1 MSIPRVLAAS
11 ALLLAAAAFTSVT
24 SAQTAFSPKYIPFN
38 DSFGLNNSGMPVLQQ
53 DFNND
58 GIPDATNGEYPTVE
72 MLSTGAGNYKVM
84 SSSGGAV
91 ATGDFNNDGNA
102 DYLLYTE
109 SPNYHPDSGTL
120 TQPFYIAYGNGKGQ
134 FAMKGAPSLPGLKG
148 GTGAGSAVLGR
159 ATDVNGDGRPDLLL
173 LYYNASTSNV
183 SLRVWL
189 NNGSGFTDKGSVYS
203 FPVPSGDILGGI
215 SENYDYTPPFDFLLG
230 DFDADG
236 HADLAIRVLTTYVG
250 DSGPVSA
257 SGSSLIVLYGNG
269 KGAFT
274 PKTVFLNRADEP
286 VFAAADM
293 NDDGRTDLVATDS
306 DESLR
311 YFQSNRGRT
320 FTENV
325 ISATKLAR
333 SLWTQFPPI
342 LADFDGNGYKDI
354 AFTALST
361 DPTSNQAGVRAVYQ
375 TPAHTWQLGAFTA
388 ADTFVEERDWQPF
401 EDVFGGDY
409 NHDGKP
415 DVALFATS
423 YANTHPSSADVM
435 LNTGSHPLGT
445 CPAPVMGI
453 HVCSSGASSAS
464 PVKFSFSAT
473 SFYPIR
479 KMEVWVDGVKKSETY
494 HVVANQGFSDVSL
507 GLAPGTHHVTF
518 FSGGFDGSVV
528 NKTMTV
534 KVP

>member
-24 SAQTAFSPKYIPFN
+24 SAQTTFSPKYIPFN
-38 DSFGLNNSGMPVLQQ
+38 DPFGLNNSGMPVLQQ

-58 GIPDATNGEYPTVE
+58 GIPDVMNGEYPTVE
-72 MLSTGAGNYKVM
+72 MLSTGSGNYKVT
-84 SSSGGAV
+84 SNGGGAIV
-91 ATGDFNNDGNA
+91 SGDFNNDGNA
-102 DYLLYTE
+102 DYLLYSE
-109 SPNYHPDSGTL
+109 SNSQ
-120 TQPFYIAYGNGKGQ
+120 TQFLYLAYGNGKGQ
-134 FAMKGAPSLPGLKG
+134 FTNKDAPNLPGLKFDQQS
-148 GTGAGSAVLGR
+148 TILGR

-173 LYYNASTSNV
+173 LYYNPDTSNL
-183 SLRVWL
+183 SLRLWVS
-189 NNGSGFTDKGSVYS
+189 NGSGFTDKGSVYS

-215 SENYDYTPPFDFLLG
+215 SENYDYTPPFDLLLG
-230 DFDADG
+230 DFDSDG

-250 DSGPVSA
+250 DSGPVPA

-306 DESLR
+306 DQSLR
-311 YFQSNRGRT
+311 YFQSNPGRT

-325 ISATKLAR
+325 ISATQLAH

-354 AFTALST
+354 AFTAVST

-375 TPAHTWQLGAFTA
+375 TSAHTWQLGAFTA
-388 ADTFVEERDWQPF
+388 ADTFTVERDWQPF
-401 EDVFGGDY
+401 EDILGGDY

-423 YANTHPSSADVM
+423 YANTHPSSADLM
-435 LNTGSHPLGT
+435 LNTGSHPLGA
-445 CPAPVMGI
+445 CPAPAIGI
-453 HVCSSGASSAS
+453 HVCSPGASSAS

-479 KMEVWVDGVKKSETY
+479 KMEVWVDGVKKSETF

-507 GLAPGTHHVTF
+507 GLAPGTHRVTF
-518 FSGGFDGSVV
+518 FSGGFDGSVM

>member
-1 MSIPRVLAAS
+1 MSTPPVLAATV
-11 ALLLAAAAFTSVT
+11 LLLSAAAFPSPT
-24 SAQTAFSPKYIPFN
+24 SAQTPFSPTYLPFI
-38 DSFGLNNSGMPVLQQ
+38 DSFGLNNGGMPALQQ
-53 DFNND
+53 DFKND
-58 GIPDATNGEYPTVE
+58 GIPDVTNGEYPTVE
-72 MLSTGAGNYKVM
+72 MLSTGAGNYNVIA
-84 SSSGGAV
+84 SSGGAV
-91 ATGDFNNDGNA
+91 ASGDFNNDGNA
-102 DYLLYTE
+102 DYLLYTQ
-109 SPNYHPDSGTL
+109 SPNYHPSSGTGGNL
-120 TQPFYIAYGNGKGQ
+120 TQPFYVAYGNGKGQ
-134 FAMKGAPSLPGLKG
+134 FTVKAVPSLPGLNA
-148 GTGAGSAVLGR
+148 GAAVLGH
-159 ATDVNGDGRPDLLL
+159 ATDINGDGRPDLLL
-173 LYYNASTSNV
+173 LYYNASTSHV
-183 SLRVWL
+183 SLRIWT
-189 NNGSGFTDKGSVYS
+189 NNGNGFTDKGSAYQFAVA
-203 FPVPSGDILGGI
+203 SGLSLGGI
-215 SENYDYTPPFDFLLG
+215 AENFDYTSPFDLLLG
-230 DFDADG
+230 DFDSDG
-236 HADLAIRVLTTYVG
+236 HADVAIRILTSNTG
-250 DSGPVSA
+250 GSSGP

-274 PKTVFLNRADEP
+274 PKTVFLNRGDEP

-311 YFQSNRGRT
+311 YLQSNPGRT

-325 ISATKLAR
+325 ISATSLAH
-333 SLWTQFPPI
+333 SLWTQFQPI

-361 DPTSNQAGVRAVYQ
+361 DPTSNQAGLRAVYQ

-401 EDVFGGDY
+401 EDVLGGDY

-423 YANTHPSSADVM
+423 YANTHPSSADLM
-435 LNTGSHPLGT
+435 LNTGSRPVGA
-445 CPAPVMGI
+445 CPAPAMGI
-453 HVCSSGASSAS
+453 HVCSPGASSAS

-494 HVVANQGFSDVSL
+494 HVIANQGFSDASL
-507 GLAPGTHHVTF
+507 SPASGTHRVTF